1 MSRGNNQ
8 TLGPGLVCGHQLFPI
23 EDLHST
29 LLRCGTRGILLIPIF
44 YTSVDWNYNRDK
56 RGYLL
61 ATGGEQWRDPT
72 LMWSSQQCSDA
83 LSDQA
88 HTFIG
93 QS

>member
-1 MSRGNNQ
+1 M
-8 TLGPGLVCGHQLFPI
+8 CGHKLFPI
-23 EDLHST
+23 EDLHSI
-29 LLRCGTRGILLIPIF
+29 LCGVDTRGILLIPIF

-72 LMWSSQQCSDA
+72 LMWNCQQSSDA
-83 LSDQA
+83 FSDQA